1 MHIVTCTVEHGDKR
15 GRELGFPTAN
25 IAVTGLSPE
34 QEADLTGVWAGVAE
48 DLGDGPD
55 GAGTDPVG
63 GETLTVTVSIG
74 RRPTFYGPEGMFLLE
89 AFVLDFPAGHSKNL
103 YGRTLAVHLCERLRG
118 QLAFD
123 SVDALIE
130 CMDSDVARTRE
141 WAATHASVTN

>member
-1 MHIVTCTVEHGDKR
+1 MHIITGAVEHGDKR

-25 IAVTGLSPE
+25 IAVTGLTPD
-34 QEADLTGVWAGVAE
+34 QETELTGVWAGVAE
-48 DLGDGPD
+48 DRS
-55 GAGTDPVG
+55 T
-63 GETLTVTVSIG
+63 GESLTVTVSIG

-130 CMDSDVARTRE
+130 CMDSDAARTRE
-141 WAATHASVTN
+141 WASTRATV

>member
-1 MHIVTCTVEHGDKR
+1 MHIITGAVEHGDKR

-48 DLGDGPD
+48 DRS
-55 GAGTDPVG
+55 T
-63 GETLTVTVSIG
+63 GESLTVTVSIG

-141 WAATHASVTN
+141 WAATRATV

>member
-1 MHIVTCTVEHGDKR
+1 MHIITGAVEHGDKR

-48 DLGDGPD
+48 DRS
-55 GAGTDPVG
+55 T
-63 GETLTVTVSIG
+63 GESLTVTVSIG

-141 WAATHASVTN
+141 WAATHASVAN

>member
-1 MHIVTCTVEHGDKR
+1 MV
-15 GRELGFPTAN
+15 
-25 IAVTGLSPE
+25 
-34 QEADLTGVWAGVAE
+34 LTGRV
-48 DLGDGPD
+48 P
-55 GAGTDPVG
+55 TPVG

-89 AFVLDFPAGHSKNL
+89 AFVLDFPSGHSKNL

-141 WAATHASVTN
+141 WAAEASCNIGVTGR

>member
-1 MHIVTCTVEHGDKR
+1 MHIITGAVEHGDKR

-34 QEADLTGVWAGVAE
+34 QEAELTGVWAGVAE
-48 DLGDGPD
+48 DRS
-55 GAGTDPVG
+55 T
-63 GETLTVTVSIG
+63 GESLTVTVSIG

-123 SVDALIE
+123 TVEELIE
-130 CMDSDVARTRE
+130 CMDNDVARTRE
-141 WAATHASVTN
+141 WAADASCNIGVTGR

>member
-1 MHIVTCTVEHGDKR
+1 M
-15 GRELGFPTAN
+15 
-25 IAVTGLSPE
+25 
-34 QEADLTGVWAGVAE
+34 
-48 DLGDGPD
+48 
-55 GAGTDPVG
+55 
-63 GETLTVTVSIG
+63 SIG

-141 WAATHASVTN
+141 WAATHASVAN

>member
-1 MHIVTCTVEHGDKR
+1 MHIITGAVEHGDKR

-48 DLGDGPD
+48 DRS
-55 GAGTDPVG
+55 T
-63 GETLTVTVSIG
+63 GESLTVTVSMG

-123 SVDALIE
+123 SVEALVE
-130 CMDSDVARTRE
+130 CMDDDVARTRA
-141 WAATHASVTN
+141 WAETRATV

>member
-1 MHIVTCTVEHGDKR
+1 MHIVTGTVEHGDKR

-25 IAVTGLSPE
+25 IAVTGLTPD
-34 QEADLTGVWAGVAE
+34 QEVELSGVWAGVAE
-48 DLGDGPD
+48 DRS
-55 GAGTDPVG
+55 T
-63 GETLTVTVSIG
+63 GESLTVTVSMG
-74 RRPTFYGPEGMFLLE
+74 RRPTFYGQEGMFLLE

>member
-1 MHIVTCTVEHGDKR
+1 MHIITGAVEHGDKR

-34 QEADLTGVWAGVAE
+34 QEADLTGVWAGVAQ
-48 DLGDGPD
+48 DLGGGPD
-55 GAGTDPVG
+55 GDGAGG
-63 GETLTVTVSIG
+63 TLTVTVSMG
-74 RRPTFYGPEGMFLLE
+74 RRPTFYGPEGVFLLE

-123 SVDALIE
+123 SVEALVE
-130 CMDSDVARTRE
+130 CMDSDVARTRA
-141 WAATHASVTN
+141 WAETHATV